1 MATGIIQA
9 QTTEVF
15 DFGAGAADITA
26 FGHGVFDRNTGM
38 VRLYLT
44 ARNTSAD
51 ITNLDILATIPVG
64 YRPKYNLNRAT
75 CMCRTNNG
83 TVAAYHATISST
95 GDIRQ
100 NLGSTVRE
108 VFLVY
113 EYSINS

>member
-1 MATGIIQA
+1 MASGTIQA
-9 QTTEVF
+9 QTVEVF
-15 DFGAGAADITA
+15 NFGAGATGITA

-51 ITNLDILATIPVG
+51 ITGADTLATIPAG

-83 TVAAYHATISST
+83 TVAAYHATILST
-95 GDIRQ
+95 GEIRQ
-100 NLGSTVRE
+100 DLGSTIRE

-113 EYSINS
+113 EYSIN